1 MTEEILTARII
12 ITVSFTR
19 MRNSNTVV
27 IKISNISY
35 VSILESLV
43 RMKATEKRPVPIIID
58 YLHHIIHN

>member
-43 RMKATEKRPVPIIID
+43 RMKAAEKRLIPFVVRM
-58 YLHHIIHN
+58 